1 MELTIKI
8 NDKKSYEALLSFL
21 QSLPVEVKLTEKE
34 EMGWQELSAQNLARA
49 YSDNEPDYSAS
60 LVKELNPFYEGR

>member
-21 QSLPVEVKLTEKE
+21 RSLPVEVSLNEKE
-34 EMGWQELSAQNLARA
+34 ALEWQNLSTQNLSRA
-49 YSDNEPDYSAS
+49 YADNEPDYSAS
-60 LVKELNPFYEGR
+60 LVKEPNPLYERG